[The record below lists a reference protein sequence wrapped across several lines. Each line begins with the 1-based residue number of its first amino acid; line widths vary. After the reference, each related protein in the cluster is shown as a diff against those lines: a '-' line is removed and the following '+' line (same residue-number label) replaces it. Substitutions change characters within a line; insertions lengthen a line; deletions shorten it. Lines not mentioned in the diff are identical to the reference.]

1 MFFLQKNKKT
11 DSARYKAKYK
21 RELFRTLDLQAKVL
35 TQLYFPNNWKM
46 FILFWTF
53 EHEKYEVCISCSNI
67 L

>member
-46 FILFWTF
+46 FILF
-53 EHEKYEVCISCSNI
+53 
-67 L
+67 